1 MGFTF
6 DYTLDITRKNRELLK
21 GFLKTTTLED
31 LNKIPAGFNNN
42 IIWNIAHV
50 IATQQ
55 ILVYKFSGNETRVSP
70 DFIERYRKGTRPEQD
85 IAQSNLITIC
95 ELLSTTVDYVA
106 EDYKA
111 GIFKD
116 YNSYTVSTGSTL
128 TTVEEAITFNNFHE
142 GIHFGSILAL
152 RRAINLSKGIL

>member
-21 GFLKTTTLED
+21 GFLKTTTLQD

-42 IIWNIAHV
+42 IIWNIA
-50 IATQQ
+50 
-55 ILVYKFSGNETRVSP
+55 
-70 DFIERYRKGTRPEQD
+70 
-85 IAQSNLITIC
+85 QSNLITIC
-95 ELLSTTVDYVA
+95 ELLSTTIDCVA